1 VAKHAHASLVVVRL
15 RHENGNITLEIR
27 DNGRGVSEHDMDK
40 PRSFGLR
47 GIRER
52 VQSLNGGFHITTAE
66 QGGTLLV
73 LRVPARRGEESAS
86 PEPEEAVQ
94 QDLF

>member
-1 VAKHAHASLVVVRL
+1 VVVRL
-15 RHENGNITLEIR
+15 RREHGNIALEIR
-27 DNGRGVSEHDMDK
+27 DNGRGIAEHDMDK

-52 VQSLNGGFHITTAE
+52 VQSLNGGFHIATAE
-66 QGGTLLV
+66 QGGTLLM
-73 LRVPARRGEESAS
+73 LKVPARRGDDLTLS
-86 PEPEEAVQ
+86 EPEEALQ